1 MKFLITGSGGCVC
14 TPKPLCQCSV
24 CVEARKKGYPYKRC
38 GCSLYL
44 ADCALL
50 VDTPEDISEALNN
63 ADIKKVDNI
72 LYSHCDPD
80 HTLGMR
86 IVEQLRL
93 EWLDYCDNIKPETPI
108 NVYAQT
114 RVMDDIN
121 KIRSSYGSFMDYYE
135 YMGLVR
141 RTAVKKPIFI
151 NDIKISFV
159 SVRTDKAVSV
169 FVFEEKG
176 KKLVYAPCDCMPF
189 PDDEII
195 KNADV
200 LIIGN
205 TVVGN
210 VLKNGKI
217 ITEEHPLL
225 KELHTVNG
233 VIEIAEKMNIKSVIV
248 THIEED
254 WGKSYE
260 DYLELQKQYDNVKFA
275 FDGMRIEL

>member
-1 MKFLITGSGGCVC
+1 MKFLITGSGECVC

-44 ADCALL
+44 EDCVLL